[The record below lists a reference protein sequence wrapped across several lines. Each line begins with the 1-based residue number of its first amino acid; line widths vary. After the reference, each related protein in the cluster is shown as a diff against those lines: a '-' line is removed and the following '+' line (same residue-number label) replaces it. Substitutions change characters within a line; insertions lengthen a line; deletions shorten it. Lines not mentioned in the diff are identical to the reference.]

1 MKRFELDPKAG
12 ERLLAQSLGPIREEL
27 AKMDPALRARAAGG
41 NWDGENITL
50 TCWGKDY
57 SISYP
62 ELVAY
67 CNGQEAPTFFQAIL
81 LHYLQKAT
89 GAPLTGRWVS
99 LRELPDGLFYMQAF
113 QSYTGNRL
121 VRNTDLAGLEKACR
135 AVAAL
140 VGGSRGELG
149 DLFYSFPVLPRVVL
163 GLVYWQGAEGFPPR
177 ISILFDAA
185 SPEYLPTDVLAIVG
199 SFVTGQLLRAAR

>member
-1 MKRFELDPKAG
+1 MKEFSLDPKAG

-27 AKMDPALRARAAGG
+27 ARMAPAQRARAAGG
-41 NWDGENITL
+41 VWDGKNITL
-50 TCWGKDY
+50 TCWDKDY
-57 SISYP
+57 TINYP

-67 CNGQEAPTFFQAIL
+67 CDGQEAGTFFQAIL
-81 LHYLQKAT
+81 LHYLKNAT

-99 LRELPDGLFYMQAF
+99 LRELPDGLFYVQAF
-113 QSYTGNRL
+113 QSYTGGRL
-121 VRNTDLAGLEKACR
+121 VRNTDEEGLKKACR
-135 AVAAL
+135 EVAAL
-140 VGGSRGELG
+140 VGGSRGDLG
-149 DLFYSFPVLPRVVL
+149 DLFYSFPVLPRVLL

-185 SPEYLPTDVLAIVG
+185 SSEYLPTDVLAIVG

>member
-1 MKRFELDPKAG
+1 MKEFSLDPKAG

-27 AKMDPALRARAAGG
+27 ARMDPAQRARAAGG
-41 NWDGENITL
+41 VWDGKNITL
-50 TCWGKDY
+50 TCWDKDY
-57 SISYP
+57 TINYP

-67 CNGQEAPTFFQAIL
+67 CDGQEAGTFFQAIL
-81 LHYLQKAT
+81 LHYLKNAT

-99 LRELPDGLFYMQAF
+99 LRELPDGLFYVQAF
-113 QSYTGNRL
+113 QSYTGGRL
-121 VRNTDLAGLEKACR
+121 VRNTDEEGLKKACR
-135 AVAAL
+135 EVAAL
-140 VGGSRGELG
+140 VGGSRGDLG
-149 DLFYSFPVLPRVVL
+149 DLFYSFPVLPRVLL

-185 SPEYLPTDVLAIVG
+185 SSEYLPTDVLAIVG